1 MLGAVMVAIEHFSDA
16 IVHELSAS
24 FPERRLLGV

>member
-1 MLGAVMVAIEHFSDA
+1 MVAIEHFSDA